1 MNGNEEI
8 IIKIIVTISV
18 YKESKNPMDMFLV
31 ENPPVAIIVIPWAKL
46 SKISNPL
53 E

>member
-8 IIKIIVTISV
+8 IIKIIVTTV
-18 YKESKNPMDMFLV
+18 YKESKNLWTCFA